1 MLAPRRRLLA
11 SPGGRS
17 DERRSLERSRGG
29 DAGRE
34 GDGIGIA
41 GSRVSKPRRLSD
53 LPERGISRRSR
64 RVGSLE
70 AFPHQRRNPVGKARS
85 GIHQRRSPIG
95 APRRAVRQRR
105 NPISFA
111 RRAIHQRRNPISFAR
126 RAIHQR
132 RNPISFARRA
142 IHQRRKRIDEP
153 GRVLHQRRKRID
165 EPGRFVHKRS
175 RSSCRRSQPPPQRS
189 EVPRHLRLRRCAR
202 GSSSYP
208 ARGAPR
214 LHRAQRKETRKLV
227 HEARPEPR
235 APPSPAL
242 RRRRRHPRPLAPAAA
257 GRSAPAGRRRH
268 RATELAPPRSAA
280 TIPRN
285 CDIDPRTME
294 ILHESTGWPGD
305 LDTDLQPGLAALPAG
320 PGYPIPAVCGDP

>member
-95 APRRAVRQRR
+95 APRRAVR
-105 NPISFA
+105 
-111 RRAIHQRRNPISFAR
+111 
-126 RAIHQR
+126 QR